1 MHANSAAPDTIN
13 GIAGT
18 PTKLI
23 GGTLGSPLPGT
34 VAGSV
39 PAPPPTPVAPAPV
52 VPQSVL
58 QSAHLLRSVP
68 PIYPREAAERGD
80 EGEVKIDAAV
90 NEIGKVT
97 ETKVLSG
104 PMDLRTAAMAAV
116 REWTYQP
123 AKLDGKTIATRV
135 VVTVKFELKR

>member
-1 MHANSAAPDTIN
+1 M
-13 GIAGT
+13 
-18 PTKLI
+18 
-23 GGTLGSPLPGT
+23 
-34 VAGSV
+34 
-39 PAPPPTPVAPAPV
+39 
-52 VPQSVL
+52 
-58 QSAHLLRSVP
+58 P